1 MRSYES
7 LRELVASTGASLVED
22 HLHPESFGSAYC
34 IFRGAVGGMFRL
46 VWDGKEAC
54 GFLEANTGGDE
65 WKLEGPIVR
74 ERVGVKFSNL
84 PEFLA
89 AAKRLGNDKGKT

>member
-1 MRSYES
+1 MHSYDS
-7 LRELVASTGASLVED
+7 LREYVVGTGAALVEE

-34 IFRGAVGGMFRL
+34 LFRGAAGGRFRL

-54 GFLEANTGGDE
+54 GFLEANSGGGE
-65 WKLEGPIVR
+65 WKLDGPIVR
-74 ERVGVKFSNL
+74 GGLGAKFSNL

-89 AAKRLGNDKGKT
+89 TAKELSSGKGKT

>member
-1 MRSYES
+1 MGSYKA
-7 LRELVASTGASLVED
+7 LRELVADAGASLVEE

-34 IFRGAVGGMFRL
+34 VFRGAAGGRFRL
-46 VWDGKEAC
+46 VWDGKETC
-54 GFLEANTGGDE
+54 GFLESSIGGDE

-74 ERVGVKFSNL
+74 ERIGAKFSNL

-89 AAKRLGNDKGKT
+89 TAKGLGSSKGKA